1 MPDRRDTVSLRVA
14 TFNIRSG
21 RSLDGWRAW
30 PLRRRATLR
39 AIVGLDA
46 DVIGLQ
52 EVYAFQLRWLRRHL
66 PDYEFVRGDGRSR
79 RRRGEHC
86 PLLVRRGVVA
96 LMSAATRWYG
106 DAPDTAG
113 TRLPGATAPRIATV
127 AAMVVSGRTVQV
139 LNTHLDEHIAGH
151 RLRSATQL
159 LGWLVPGTP
168 AIVLGDMNAPLG
180 DPALVALADGD
191 LRPALR
197 GDEGGTAHDFT
208 GRRDGPQI
216 DHVFTSR
223 EWDVGRVTVGGEHW
237 VGRWPSDHWPVVADV
252 VLR

>member
-1 MPDRRDTVSLRVA
+1 MPDSAGPVSLRVA

-21 RSLDGWRAW
+21 TSLDGWRAW

-39 AIVGLDA
+39 AIVALDA
-46 DVIGLQ
+46 DIVGLQ
-52 EVYAFQLRWLRRHL
+52 EVHGFQLRWLRRHL
-66 PDYEFVRGDGRSR
+66 PDHEVVSGHGRSR
-79 RRRGEHC
+79 RGRGEHC
-86 PLLVRRGVVA
+86 PLLVRQGVAPV
-96 LMSAATRWYG
+96 SAVTRWYG

-113 TRLPGATAPRIATV
+113 VRLPGATAPRIATV
-127 AAMVVSGRTVQV
+127 AVVVVGGRTVQV

-151 RLRSATQL
+151 RVRSATQL

-180 DPALVALADGD
+180 DPALVALVDGD

-208 GRRDGPQI
+208 GRRDGPQL

-223 EWDVGRVTVGGEHW
+223 EWHIDRVIVGGEHW
-237 VGRWPSDHWPVVADV
+237 VGRWPSDHWPVAADV